1 MVSGLDLDGKQDST
15 FCEPCVK
22 GKTHR
27 LPFQSSPTKR
37 ADHPL
42 ELIHSDVCGKIGAK
56 SLGGGE
62 YFVTFIDDHTRY
74 AWVYILQHKSE
85 VFQRF
90 QEWKALVEKSSG
102 RKIKI
107 FRSDNGGEYTSSEFA
122 SYLTKEGIKHELTIP
137 HTPQQNGVAERLNRT
152 LIESVRTMLAD
163 SKLPHRFWA
172 EALATSVYLRNRSP
186 TKAVE
191 AMTPYEAWSGTKPD
205 VSFLRVFGCS
215 AYAHIPKAERR
226 KLDSKARKCVML
238 GYGTS
243 QKGYRLYDIEQMK
256 VMHSRD
262 VVLDETF
269 MPGIQKEGTTVKYVE
284 LEIEEESDAK
294 GTPTSEPTD
303 GVPDDTTVQEE
314 SSEESVSADRI
325 ASESVPRRST
335 RSKQN
340 LTGTATVLQQL
351 WLQSTKIPA
360 RYLKPDLLQTKMNG
374 NGP

>member
-1 MVSGLDLDGKQDST
+1 MGLYPTTQERSISTIPRVESSSGEVEWKKDQDFPFRQRRRVYIFGICLVSDKGRYQTRADNST
-15 FCEPCVK
+15 YS
-22 GKTHR
+22 T
-27 LPFQSSPTKR
+27 TKR
-37 ADHPL
+37 
-42 ELIHSDVCGKIGAK
+42 
-56 SLGGGE
+56 
-62 YFVTFIDDHTRY
+62 
-74 AWVYILQHKSE
+74 
-85 VFQRF
+85 
-90 QEWKALVEKSSG
+90 
-102 RKIKI
+102 
-107 FRSDNGGEYTSSEFA
+107 
-122 SYLTKEGIKHELTIP
+122 
-137 HTPQQNGVAERLNRT
+137 VAERLNRT
-152 LIESVRTMLAD
+152 LIESVRTMLVD

-186 TKAVE
+186 TKAIE

-256 VMHSRD
+256 VVHSRD
-262 VVLDETF
+262 VVFDKTS
-269 MPGIQKEGTTVKYVE
+269 MPGIQEEGTTVKYVE

-294 GTPTSEPTD
+294 ETPTSEPTD
-303 GVPDDTTVQEE
+303 SVPDDTTVQEE

-360 RYLKPDLLQTKMNG
+360 RYLKPDLLRTKMNG

>member
-1 MVSGLDLDGKQDST
+1 M
-15 FCEPCVK
+15 
-22 GKTHR
+22 
-27 LPFQSSPTKR
+27 
-37 ADHPL
+37 
-42 ELIHSDVCGKIGAK
+42 
-56 SLGGGE
+56 
-62 YFVTFIDDHTRY
+62 
-74 AWVYILQHKSE
+74 
-85 VFQRF
+85 
-90 QEWKALVEKSSG
+90 EKSSG

-191 AMTPYEAWSGTKPD
+191 AMTPYEAWSGAKPD

-215 AYAHIPKAERR
+215 AYAHVPKVERR

-256 VMHSRD
+256 VVHSRD
-262 VVLDETF
+262 VVFDETS
-269 MPGIQKEGTTVKYVE
+269 MPGIQKEEGTTVKYVE
-284 LEIEEESDAK
+284 LDIEEESDANEIL
-294 GTPTSEPTD
+294 TSEPTD
-303 GVPDDTTVQEE
+303 DVHVPDDTTVQQE
-314 SSEESVSADRI
+314 SSEESVSANRN

-335 RSKQN
+335 RSKQKPDRYSHN
-340 LTGTATVLQQL
+340 ISATVASIDQDPC
-351 WLQSTKIPA
+351 SVSEA
-360 RYLKPDLLQTKMNG
+360 RSAPDKDEWERAMKMEMDSRIQTKSG
-374 NGP
+374 S